1 LFSPSA
7 SGSAHVSERDAL
19 LERLNQVQD
28 ANRQF
33 LMPMLVRQQVE
44 MITSICETGI
54 SELDEWQN
62 GQEPR
67 DEIADE
73 FIHSLKCQSGQL
85 EELRAS
91 VKNKERWTSRE
102 FAPMKEG

>member
-1 LFSPSA
+1 LPSPSA
-7 SGSAHVSERDAL
+7 SGSAHISERDAL
-19 LERLNQVQD
+19 LKKLREVES
-28 ANRQF
+28 ANTQS
-33 LMPMLVRQQVE
+33 LIQIVTRQQAE
-44 MITSICETGI
+44 RITAICETGI

-73 FIHSLKCQSGQL
+73 FIHSLKCQSEQV

-91 VKNKERWTSRE
+91 IKNKERWTARE
-102 FAPMKEG
+102 FATMKRE